1 MTMEIKTCEQYVLA
15 QLFDQQ
21 DENDMLNREL
31 RRRDERID
39 ERSLCQSYAS
49 AYRRGIEIATTGTEE
64 EALSIVEALTDD
76 SYQCF
81 ALLEDGTVLDL
92 RGQFPGCVEL
102 GCEEERDGNRD

>member
-1 MTMEIKTCEQYVLA
+1 MI
-15 QLFDQQ
+15 
-21 DENDMLNREL
+21 
-31 RRRDERID
+31 RIY

-49 AYRRGIEIATTGTEE
+49 AYRQGIEIATTGTEE
-64 EALSIVEALTDD
+64 EALSIVEALADD

-92 RGQFPGCVEL
+92 RGRFPGCAEL

>member
-1 MTMEIKTCEQYVLA
+1 MI
-15 QLFDQQ
+15 
-21 DENDMLNREL
+21 
-31 RRRDERID
+31 RIY

-49 AYRRGIEIATTGTEE
+49 AYRAGIKIG
-64 EALSIVEALTDD
+64 EAETREDALKQVEAMTED

-92 RGQFPGCVEL
+92 RGRFPGCVEL